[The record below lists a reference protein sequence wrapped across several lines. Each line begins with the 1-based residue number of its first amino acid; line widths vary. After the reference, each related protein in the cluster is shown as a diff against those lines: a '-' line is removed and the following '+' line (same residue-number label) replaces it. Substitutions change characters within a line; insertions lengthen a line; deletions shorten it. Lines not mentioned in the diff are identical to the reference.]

1 MQDTIRQMVR
11 SLNVPYGDRAPFF
24 LPAIQR
30 DFVWKEE
37 QTTRLFDS
45 VMREYP
51 IGTFLTWRTDSPEV
65 RARRFVDIY
74 RGGTLGED
82 IPPNGSVKHLVLD
95 GQQRLQSFLIGLNG
109 SYDGKELYFDVLS
122 GGDAP
127 PDDIRYGFAFR
138 KSPEGAQWVKFKD
151 LIVRDENVLRLAQF
165 AQQQLKRDLS
175 EEEREKISDNVAQ
188 AHQMFVV
195 RPNIACQVLDSV
207 GHPDKFKQNDVV
219 EVFIRANSGGTRLSK
234 SDLMFSLLVNEWDDA
249 REQMNELLQS
259 VNQGGYDFSR
269 DFILKTCLTLLDL
282 GAKYDV
288 QKFRKEGV
296 REQINEEWDNI
307 SGAIKCVRDFLLGK
321 TCIRSDKAMTSYLG
335 LIPVIYFRYKH
346 PGQWG
351 TLAGDDFRQY
361 VGRTLLARSFS
372 GSPDSL
378 IDAVNRGIDLR
389 QDFNLRDV
397 FQDIRNNGRSVD
409 FPKSSV
415 LGVNY
420 HSHQLH
426 LLFNLWHPNANYQPA
441 YSGNLPQVD
450 HIFPQS
456 VMRQNKIR
464 AEKYHR
470 IGNCMLLTAKE
481 NGAGGKSDKLPNE
494 WFKGDRETDEYLDTH
509 LIPKNRD
516 LWRIEKFDEFLAER
530 EQMIVDK
537 FREMLV
543 PENE

>member
-51 IGTFLTWRTDSPEV
+51 IGTFLTWRTNSPEV

-74 RGGTLGED
+74 QQGKLGED
-82 IPPNGSVKHLVLD
+82 IPSDGSVKHLVLD
-95 GQQRLQSFLIGLNG
+95 GQQRLQSFFIGLKG
-109 SYDGKELYFDVLS
+109 SYGQKELYFDLLS
-122 GGDAP
+122 GGDAS
-127 PDDIRYGFAFR
+127 PDDVRYRFAFH

-151 LIVRDENVLRLAQF
+151 LIDRDENVLRLAQF
-165 AQQQLKRDLS
+165 AQQQLGRDLS
-175 EEEREKISDNVAQ
+175 DEEREKISDNVAQ

-195 RPNIACQVLDSV
+195 HPNITCQVLDSV
-207 GHPDKFKQNDVV
+207 EYPDKFKQDDVV

-234 SDLMFSLLVNEWDDA
+234 SDLMFSLLVSEWDDA
-249 REQMNELLQS
+249 REQMDELLQF
-259 VNQGGYDFSR
+259 VNQGGYKFSR
-269 DFILKTCLTLLDL
+269 DFILKTCLTLLGL
-282 GAKYDV
+282 GARYDV

-296 REQINEEWDNI
+296 REQINDKWGDI
-307 SGAIKCVRDFLLGK
+307 SAAIKCVRDALLHN

-335 LIPVIYFRYKH
+335 LIPAIYFRYRH
-346 PGQWG
+346 PRQWG
-351 TLAGDDFRQY
+351 TLVADDFRQY

-372 GSPDSL
+372 GNPDSL
-378 IDAVNRGIDLR
+378 IDAVNRGIDER
-389 QDFNLRDV
+389 QNFNIREI
-397 FQDIRNNGRSVD
+397 FQDIRKNGRNVD
-409 FPKSSV
+409 FPKDTV
-415 LGVNY
+415 LRLNY
-420 HSHQLH
+420 RTPQLH
-426 LLFNLWHPNANYQPA
+426 LLFNLWYPNANYQPA

-456 VMRQNKIR
+456 VMRKNKIR

-470 IGNCMLLTAKE
+470 LGNCMLLTAEE
-481 NGAGGKSDKLPNE
+481 NGAGGKRDKLPDE
-494 WFKGDRETDEYLDTH
+494 WFKGDRETDEYLDKH

-537 FREMLV
+537 FQDMLV
-543 PENE
+543 SDDE